1 MSFFNTAGKTARET
15 AAYFQ
20 RAETDSLLNGQP
32 SKRDLMAELQH
43 ARDAYQ
49 LVVGKDQ
56 GFYEELV
63 AQGGEFPPGSA
74 GEEPREPAR
83 VGNMYSLAR
92 FITTFPFWEAPTD
105 AAPADTDAPER

>member
-1 MSFFNTAGKTARET
+1 MSFFNTAGKTAGGT
-15 AAYFQ
+15 AAYFH
-20 RAETDSLLNGQP
+20 RAETDTLLNGLP

-63 AQGGEFPPGSA
+63 AQAGELPPGSA

-92 FITTFPFWEAPTD
+92 FTTTFPFWEASTHRG
-105 AAPADTDAPER
+105 PADTDAPER

>member
-1 MSFFNTAGKTARET
+1 MSFFNTAGKTAGET

-20 RAETDSLLNGQP
+20 HAGTDSLLNGLP

-63 AQGGEFPPGSA
+63 AQAGELPPGSV

-83 VGNMYSLAR
+83 VGNMYSLMR
-92 FITTFPFWEAPTD
+92 FTTTFDFWEAPTHEG
-105 AAPADTDAPER
+105 PADTDAPER

>member
-1 MSFFNTAGKTARET
+1 MSFFNSAGKTAGET

-20 RAETDSLLNGQP
+20 RAATDSLFIGLT

-63 AQGGEFPPGSA
+63 AQAGELPPGSA
-74 GEEPREPAR
+74 DEEPGQLAR
-83 VGNMYSLAR
+83 VGNVYSCTS
-92 FITTFPFWEAPTD
+92 FTTTFPFWATATD
-105 AAPADTDAPER
+105 AGPADTDAWKR

>member
-1 MSFFNTAGKTARET
+1 MSFFNTEGKTAGET
-15 AAYFQ
+15 AAHFQ
-20 RAETDSLLNGQP
+20 RAATDSLFIGLP

-63 AQGGEFPPGSA
+63 AQGGEFPPGSLD
-74 GEEPREPAR
+74 EEPREHAR
-83 VGNMYSLAR
+83 VGNMR
-92 FITTFPFWEAPTD
+92 QE
-105 AAPADTDAPER
+105 

>member
-1 MSFFNTAGKTARET
+1 MSFFNTAGKTAGET

-20 RAETDSLLNGQP
+20 RAETDSPLNGLP

-49 LVVGKDQ
+49 LVVGKDR

-63 AQGGEFPPGSA
+63 AQGGELPPGIV

-83 VGNMYSLAR
+83 VGNMYSLTR
-92 FITTFPFWEAPTD
+92 FITKFPFWETPTHEG
-105 AAPADTDAPER
+105 PADTDAPER